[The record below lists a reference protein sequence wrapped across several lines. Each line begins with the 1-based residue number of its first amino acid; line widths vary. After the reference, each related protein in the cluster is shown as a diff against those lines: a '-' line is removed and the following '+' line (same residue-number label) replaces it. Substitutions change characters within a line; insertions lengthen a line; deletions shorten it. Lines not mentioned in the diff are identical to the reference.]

1 MAFSGIAVL
10 HGRIA
15 RVGGNTDIFCDAVW
29 SEDLP
34 APATT
39 VNVATLPDFNDR
51 LRSQSAFLIQAAVDA
66 KVYVGPNPAA
76 AGTPTYRCYAGAER
90 IIPANKGD
98 KVRWAA
104 A

>member
-1 MAFSGIAVL
+1 MAFSGISVL
-10 HGRIA
+10 HGSITTI
-15 RVGGNTDIFCDAVW
+15 GGSTDLFGHAVW

-51 LRSQSAFLIQAAVDA
+51 LRVQSAFLIQPAVDA
-66 KVYVGPNPAA
+66 KVYVGPDPAA
-76 AGTPTYRCYAGAER
+76 ASTPMYRVYAGADR
-90 IIPANKGD
+90 VILANKGD

>member
-10 HGRIA
+10 HGSITTI
-15 RVGGNTDIFCDAVW
+15 GGNTDLFGHAVW

-39 VNVATLPDFNDR
+39 VNVATVPDVNER

-66 KVYVGPNPAA
+66 KVYVGLNPAA
-76 AGTPTYRCYAGAER
+76 ADTPMYRVYAGADR
-90 IIPANKGD
+90 VILANKGD
-98 KVRWAA
+98 KIRWAA